1 MLDTDSD
8 VKNDIKI
15 NVDHDTQRNAEQK
28 KQAQIVVKEIQEE
41 EEIGEQQ
48 QLSPRERRMRS
59 MAEKRP
65 IRENWQA
72 YQQGKQRK
80 INKKQGMIDKW
91 TRTDERPD
99 QTRSEDMETEGYQRK
114 ENNDIRRTQ

>member
-1 MLDTDSD
+1 
-8 VKNDIKI
+8 
-15 NVDHDTQRNAEQK
+15 
-28 KQAQIVVKEIQEE
+28 
-41 EEIGEQQ
+41 
-48 QLSPRERRMRS
+48 

-99 QTRSEDMETEGYQRK
+99 QTRSEGMETEGYQRK
-114 ENNDIRRTQ
+114 ENKDIRRTQ